1 MSSCL
6 GLYIEKNLIK
16 YAKVSKEKDMIKVD
30 AFGVKFYENIGEA
43 ISQII
48 SETYSYHTPIS
59 INLSEEIYS
68 YFYFF
73 NLLSKNDL
81 KKAIETEFSSFCSEK
96 GYNRNALES
105 RYALTPEID
114 NKEKIRA
121 IYIYVNKTEINRKI
135 QDFGENPVSMI
146 TTLPMAISNVA
157 EIKEKENI
165 LIVNIENNTSVT
177 KIINGSIYEVQKM
190 EEGMD
195 QILYNINTKENSYSK
210 AYEICKNTTIYIAD
224 GRELLQQEIDSNTD
238 YLEDIMPTLYTIAN
252 NVKTYIESSTDRID
266 KVYITGSGSIINNID
281 LYFQEF
287 LPDSKCEI
295 LKPYFIKNSVKI
307 NIKDY
312 IEVNSAIALAMQQL
326 GYGIKEL
333 NFKRK
338 TIANSLQDLAKRD
351 IKPGNKKT
359 GNKKNND
366 FGGKV
371 KNFFNFKEGL
381 KGRTR

>member
-59 INLSEEIYS
+59 INLSEETYS

-121 IYIYVNKTEINRKI
+121 IYIYANKTEINRKI

-165 LIVNIENNTSVT
+165 LIVNIESNTAVT

-210 AYEICKNTTIYIAD
+210 AYEICKNTTIYTAD

-338 TIANSLQDLAKRD
+338 TIANSLQELTKLE

-359 GNKKNND
+359 GNKNNSD

>member
-210 AYEICKNTTIYIAD
+210 AYEICKNTTIYTVD

-351 IKPGNKKT
+351 IKPGNKK
-359 GNKKNND
+359 NND

>member
-210 AYEICKNTTIYIAD
+210 AYEICKNTTIYTAD

>member
-210 AYEICKNTTIYIAD
+210 AYEICKNTTIYTVD

-287 LPDSKCEI
+287 LPD
-295 LKPYFIKNSVKI
+295 L
-307 NIKDY
+307 
-312 IEVNSAIALAMQQL
+312 
-326 GYGIKEL
+326 
-333 NFKRK
+333 
-338 TIANSLQDLAKRD
+338 
-351 IKPGNKKT
+351 
-359 GNKKNND
+359 
-366 FGGKV
+366 
-371 KNFFNFKEGL
+371 
-381 KGRTR
+381 

>member
-210 AYEICKNTTIYIAD
+210 AYEICKNTTIYTAD

-266 KVYITGSGSIINNID
+266 KVYITASTIIINNID

>member
-210 AYEICKNTTIYIAD
+210 AYEICKNTTIYTVD